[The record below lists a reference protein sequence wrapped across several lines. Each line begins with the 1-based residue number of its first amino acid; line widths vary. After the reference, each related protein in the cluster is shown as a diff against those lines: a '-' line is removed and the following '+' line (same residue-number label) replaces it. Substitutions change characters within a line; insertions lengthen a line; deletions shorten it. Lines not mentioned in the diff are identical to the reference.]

1 MELGD
6 TRLIDTPGIRSLGL
20 WEIEPG
26 ELAGYF
32 PDFEQPAEACRF
44 RDCRHLEEPECGVKA
59 ALADGTLAR
68 VRYETY
74 LRILE
79 SL

>member
-1 MELGD
+1 MSSSRGS
-6 TRLIDTPGIRSLGL
+6 TP
-20 WEIEPG
+20 
-26 ELAGYF
+26 LAHAPF
-32 PDFEQPAEACRF
+32 RRHPDPRTARF

-59 ALADGTLAR
+59 AVADGTLAR

-74 LRILE
+74 LRTLE